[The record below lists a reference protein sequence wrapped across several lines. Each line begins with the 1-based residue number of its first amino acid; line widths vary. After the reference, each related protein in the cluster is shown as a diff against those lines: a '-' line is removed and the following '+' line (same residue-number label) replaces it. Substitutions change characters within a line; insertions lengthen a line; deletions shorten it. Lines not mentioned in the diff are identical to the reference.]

1 LLPTL
6 DFIFTAS
13 LLGPGTQVH
22 EIGKREFLAGLGVGV
37 TSAAAGQEA
46 AAPAAGGYKPRRHN
60 KAIELLEDGQPFYY
74 IGADPR
80 LPGYEQG
87 RAMAGTWADAIN
99 WEMEH
104 GTFDLANLREFM
116 KGLADGGPTRS
127 GHRFPT
133 VIVSMPVL
141 GYSEEYMY
149 ANSWVVAQV
158 LSTGANALSLCHAR
172 DPKAVEVYVAAAR
185 YPFDFPGLPKLRFDG
200 MRGSG
205 SQNLPSKIWGVP
217 PNRYVNIA
225 DPWPLNPKGELLLG
239 TKIEDKY
246 ALQNSE
252 KILAQPGVGFAEGG
266 GGDMQMSLQGLDFFA
281 DQGPPKNGDGQQ
293 HFAPVVQQAQDR
305 VLAACKANKVSFLH
319 AATTLTIVDWIK
331 RGATVIETNS
341 EDVAKLGR
349 AYTKRTMPV

>member
-1 LLPTL
+1 MQ
-6 DFIFTAS
+6 
-13 LLGPGTQVH
+13 G
-22 EIGKREFLAGLGVGV
+22 IGKREFLAGLGLSVAG
-37 TSAAAGQEA
+37 AAAAQEGA
-46 AAPAAGGYKPRRHN
+46 GPVAGGYRPKRHN

-74 IGADPR
+74 RGADPR
-80 LPGYEQG
+80 LPGYDQG
-87 RAMAGTWADAIN
+87 RALASTWADAIN

-104 GTFDLANLREFM
+104 GTFDLANLREFI
-116 KGLADGGPTRS
+116 KGLVDGGPTRS

-141 GYSEEYMY
+141 GYSEDYMY
-149 ANSWVVAQV
+149 ANSWVIAQV
-158 LSTGANALSLCHAR
+158 LSTGANALTLCHAR
-172 DPKAVEVYVAAAR
+172 DPKAVEVYVAATR

-205 SQNLPSKIWGVP
+205 SQILPSKIWGVS

-239 TKIEDKY
+239 AKIEDKY
-246 ALQNSE
+246 ALANVE
-252 KILAQPGVGFAEGG
+252 KTLALPGIGFAEGG

-281 DQGPPKNGDGQQ
+281 DQGPLKREDGQQ

-319 AATTLTIVDWIK
+319 AATPQTIMDWIK
-331 RGATVIETNS
+331 RGAMVIEAGS
-341 EDVAKLGR
+341 EEVAKVGR